1 MNRELCW
8 EGSKVGAEGK
18 QQRRGSGVKAFSWA
32 GLKWVTLR
40 T

>member
-18 QQRRGSGVKAFSWA
+18 QQRRGSGVKALA
-32 GLKWVTLR
+32 GLV
-40 T
+40 